1 MKEQFQALE
10 VAKLAAL
17 VGGQLKKVD
26 SLTVDRHGLPANQIN
41 IDKFVTQVR
50 NPNAQI
56 QNNNPVTPQGF
67 APPVPEDLVQRLVPD
82 LTQNIPDSAIA
93 PQQNLALPV
102 VTAPRQTSTQ
112 TSFNQDSKTLKK
124 INTNLK
130 NIKIVLDEILDVI
143 KKK

>member
-1 MKEQFQALE
+1 MKEQLQALE

-26 SLTVDRHGLPANQIN
+26 SLTVDRHGMPANQIN

-50 NPNAQI
+50 NPNTQI
-56 QNNNPVTPQGF
+56 QNSIPVTPQGF

-82 LTQNIPDSAIA
+82 LTQNIPDSAIV

-102 VTAPRQTSTQ
+102 VTTPRQTSTQ